1 MLAVHKLLQ
10 HDLYQSESIKIMHH
24 RIHRSFLKLGQ
35 TNTKLCGKGCSFFV
49 QCQCTAKY
57 SCKFEDFQLFLARN
71 HPYITSGKGLAG
83 WVGSKKGGG
92 EFADVQYC
100 IYADIVGGS
109 EKVQKYSD
117 VIYGWSPRIQ
127 L

>member
-1 MLAVHKLLQ
+1 MYCEIFMQIRRFSAIFGKKP
-10 HDLYQSESIKIMHH
+10 SIYYVSK
-24 RIHRSFLKLGQ
+24 R
-35 TNTKLCGKGCSFFV
+35 T
-49 QCQCTAKY
+49 
-57 SCKFEDFQLFLARN
+57 
-71 HPYITSGKGLAG
+71 G
-83 WVGSKKGGG
+83 WVGSKKKGGG

-109 EKVQKYSD
+109 EKVQKYFD